1 MSLVEFLE
9 DISVRLEAGKGLTD
23 KQQAKLDETWDRM
36 KQWKTT
42 GVGKLSDGK
51 PEGCFI
57 GSDGNPV
64 LESHEGYLSEEIGLR
79 KDEEGFNAKPC
90 FILGRKDNDGTF
102 CRGIKNNL

>member
-1 MSLVEFLE
+1 MGEKMKFRKKPVIIEAVQLRWDTWSEMREF
-9 DISVRLEAGKGLTD
+9 A
-23 KQQAKLDETWDRM
+23 
-36 KQWKTT
+36 